1 MNCIICGR
9 ILLLIYYTRHWSCIL
24 YRAYEVRLPSIVS
37 GPKLP
42 KTGGI
47 STDDPAD
54 DSTGHFILVYVYI
67 QLGKK
72 L

>member
-1 MNCIICGR
+1 M
-9 ILLLIYYTRHWSCIL
+9 
-24 YRAYEVRLPSIVS
+24 IVS

-54 DSTGHFILVYVYI
+54 DSTGQFILVHVYI
-67 QLGKK
+67 QLGGPP
-72 L
+72 LLEEIHLCDIMDTVHFFTV